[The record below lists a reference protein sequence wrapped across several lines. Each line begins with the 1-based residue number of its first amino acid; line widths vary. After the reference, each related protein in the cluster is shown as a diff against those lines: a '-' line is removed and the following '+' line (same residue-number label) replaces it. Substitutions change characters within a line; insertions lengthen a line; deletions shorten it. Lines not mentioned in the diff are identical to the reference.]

1 MTHRSVVEAVA
12 DQRRPVPLPTYPV
25 TGAGAAD
32 LLPRNHPV
40 PQHSGFD
47 EGKPRH
53 LRARARDPG
62 RERPLGGLRP
72 PQGPDP
78 RKIGQ
83 QQRMTVA
90 EGRHAQDPAPLD
102 PPRRAGHQ
110 PVKPALGRSEEHTS
124 ELQSLMRIS
133 YAVFCLKKKTNIH
146 TLTLSSDT
154 E

>member
-102 PPRRAGHQ
+102 PPR
-110 PVKPALGRSEEHTS
+110 SEEHTT

-133 YAVFCLKKKTNIH
+133 YAVFCLKKQTIKTRPTLNIH
-146 TLTLSSDT
+146 NLK
-154 E
+154 

>member
-1 MTHRSVVEAVA
+1 MRISDWSSDVCSS
-12 DQRRPVPLPTYPV
+12 DL

-83 QQRMTVA
+83 QQRMT
-90 EGRHAQDPAPLD
+90 G
-102 PPRRAGHQ
+102 
-110 PVKPALGRSEEHTS
+110 SEEHTS

-133 YAVFCLKKKTNIH
+133 YAVFCLKKKKI
-146 TLTLSSDT
+146 
-154 E
+154 